1 MIEMWQLIRGEKY
14 YWFQTKDRA
23 TYNKMKKRKKFRLVS
38 RGMNCD
44 WWIFEAEFTRPD
56 IARNALK
63 TLAGNPVKYD
73 KKDDIFY
80 AEINYSKSEK
90 EAA

>member
-1 MIEMWQLIRGEKY
+1 MLEMWQLMRGEKY

-23 TYNKMKKRKKFRLVS
+23 TYNKMKKRKKFRLIS

>member
-1 MIEMWQLIRGEKY
+1 MWQLMRGEKY

-23 TYNKMKKRKKFRLVS
+23 TYNKMKKRKKFRLIS

>member
-1 MIEMWQLIRGEKY
+1 MIEMWQLMRGEKY

-23 TYNKMKKRKKFRLVS
+23 IYNKMKKRKKFRLVS
-38 RGMNCD
+38 WGMNCD
-44 WWIFEAEFTRPD
+44 WWTFEAEFTRPD

>member
-1 MIEMWQLIRGEKY
+1 MVEMWQLIRGEEY
-14 YWFQTKDRA
+14 FWFQTKDRSI
-23 TYNKMKKRKKFRLVS
+23 YKKMKKRKKFRLISTGV
-38 RGMNCD
+38 NCD
-44 WWIFEAEFTRPD
+44 WWIFEAIFTRPD

-80 AEINYSKSEK
+80 AEIRLPKSKSK
-90 EAA
+90 AA